1 MVNDNIKVSVIV
13 PIYNVEKFI
22 GKCILSIIEQT
33 YKNIEIILVID
44 GSLDNS
50 GNIAD
55 EFAVKDSR
63 IKVIRKPNAG
73 VSAARNSGLDV
84 ATGDFVCFS
93 DGDDYVMPNY
103 VEHLLN
109 LCLTYNAEVA
119 YTVDMYTTFH
129 KEHVSN
135 SQVKVISSEV
145 ATENIL
151 CYKVPIGVYSKM
163 FKREFLVKNNIRFL
177 EDVYI
182 GEGFNFNTACFQRA
196 NKVVMSN
203 ERIYFYRRDNES
215 SAMTKFKT
223 SKCQMALKAIDII
236 KDNLVLKSARIE
248 KAWTF
253 AYWHTHFDMYCWIVN
268 AKAIKENKVLYKKC
282 RYVSQS
288 KAYIAFEVPTKKAER
303 IRGLLGLLSPIL
315 VAKLMLWRSKRK
327 TNSNQNK

>member
-1 MVNDNIKVSVIV
+1 MNESVKVSVIV
-13 PIYNVEKFI
+13 PIYNVEKYI

-33 YKNIEIILVID
+33 YKNIEIILVDD
-44 GSLDNS
+44 GSLDDS

-55 EFAVKDSR
+55 EYATRDNR
-63 IKVIRKPNAG
+63 IKVLHKTNAG
-73 VSAARNSGLDV
+73 VSAARNSGLDA

-103 VEHLLN
+103 VEHLLK
-109 LCLTYNAEVA
+109 LCLTYHADVA

-129 KEHVSN
+129 NEHIAN
-135 SQVKVISSEV
+135 NQVKVITPED

-151 CYKVPIGVYSKM
+151 CYKVPIGVYSKL
-163 FKREFLVKNNIRFL
+163 FNREFLVKNNIRFL

-203 ERIYFYRRDNES
+203 ERIYFYRRDNEA
-215 SAMTKFKT
+215 SAMTKFKAA
-223 SKCQMALKAIDII
+223 KCQMALKAIDII
-236 KDNLVLKSARIE
+236 KENLVLKSARIE
-248 KAWTF
+248 NAWTF

-268 AKAIKENKVLYKKC
+268 AKAKNENVELYKKC

-288 KAYIAFEVPTKKAER
+288 KAYIAFSVPTKRTER
-303 IRGLLGLLSPIL
+303 IRGFLGLIAPYI
-315 VAKLMLWRSKRK
+315 VAKLML
-327 TNSNQNK
+327 

>member
-1 MVNDNIKVSVIV
+1 MNESVKVSVIV
-13 PIYNVEKFI
+13 PIYNVEKYI

-33 YKNIEIILVID
+33 YKNIEIILVDD
-44 GSLDNS
+44 GSLDDS

-55 EFAVKDSR
+55 EYATRDNR
-63 IKVIRKPNAG
+63 IKVLHKTNAG
-73 VSAARNSGLDV
+73 VSAARNSGLDA

-103 VEHLLN
+103 VEHLLK
-109 LCLTYNAEVA
+109 LCLTYHADVA

-129 KEHVSN
+129 NEHIAN
-135 SQVKVISSEV
+135 NQVKVITPED

-151 CYKVPIGVYSKM
+151 CYKVPIGVYSKL
-163 FKREFLVKNNIRFL
+163 FNREFLVKNNIRFL

-203 ERIYFYRRDNES
+203 ERIYFYRRDNEA
-215 SAMTKFKT
+215 SAMTKFKAA
-223 SKCQMALKAIDII
+223 KCQMALKAIDII
-236 KDNLVLKSARIE
+236 KENLVLKSARIE
-248 KAWTF
+248 NAWTF

-268 AKAIKENKVLYKKC
+268 AKAKNKNVELYKKC

-288 KAYIAFEVPTKKAER
+288 KAYIAFSVPTKRTER
-303 IRGLLGLLSPIL
+303 IRGFLGLIAPYI
-315 VAKLMLWRSKRK
+315 VAKLMLWRSNRTKSK
-327 TNSNQNK
+327 

>member
-1 MVNDNIKVSVIV
+1 MNESVKVSVIV
-13 PIYNVEKFI
+13 PIYNVEKYI

-33 YKNIEIILVID
+33 YKNIEIILVDD
-44 GSLDNS
+44 GSLDDS

-55 EFAVKDSR
+55 EYATRDNR
-63 IKVIRKPNAG
+63 IKVLHKTNAG
-73 VSAARNSGLDV
+73 VSAARNSGLDA

-103 VEHLLN
+103 VEHLLK
-109 LCLTYNAEVA
+109 LCLTYHADVA

-129 KEHVSN
+129 NEHIAN
-135 SQVKVISSEV
+135 NQVKVITPED

-151 CYKVPIGVYSKM
+151 CYKIPIGVYSKL
-163 FKREFLVKNNIRFL
+163 FNREFLVKNNIRFL

-203 ERIYFYRRDNES
+203 ERIYFYRRDNEA
-215 SAMTKFKT
+215 SAMTKFKAA
-223 SKCQMALKAIDII
+223 KCQMALKAIDII
-236 KDNLVLKSARIE
+236 KENLVLKSARIE
-248 KAWTF
+248 NAWTF

-268 AKAIKENKVLYKKC
+268 AKAKNENVELYKKC

-288 KAYIAFEVPTKKAER
+288 KAYIAFSVPTKRTER
-303 IRGLLGLLSPIL
+303 IRGFLGLIAPYI
-315 VAKLMLWRSKRK
+315 VAKLMLWRSNRTKSK
-327 TNSNQNK
+327 

>member
-1 MVNDNIKVSVIV
+1 MNESVKVSVIV
-13 PIYNVEKFI
+13 PIYNVEKYI

-33 YKNIEIILVID
+33 YKNIEIILVDD
-44 GSLDNS
+44 GSLDDS

-55 EFAVKDSR
+55 EYATRDNR
-63 IKVIRKPNAG
+63 IKVLHKTNAG
-73 VSAARNSGLDV
+73 VSAARNSGLDA

-103 VEHLLN
+103 VEHLLK
-109 LCLTYNAEVA
+109 LCLTYHADVA

-129 KEHVSN
+129 NEHIAN
-135 SQVKVISSEV
+135 NQVKVITPED

-151 CYKVPIGVYSKM
+151 CYKVPIGVYSKL
-163 FKREFLVKNNIRFL
+163 FNREFLVKNNIHFL

-203 ERIYFYRRDNES
+203 ERIYFYRRDNEA
-215 SAMTKFKT
+215 SAMTKFKAA
-223 SKCQMALKAIDII
+223 KCQMALKAIDII
-236 KDNLVLKSARIE
+236 KENLVLKSARIE
-248 KAWTF
+248 NAWTF

-268 AKAIKENKVLYKKC
+268 AKAKNENVELYKKC

-288 KAYIAFEVPTKKAER
+288 KAYIAFSVPTKRTER
-303 IRGLLGLLSPIL
+303 IRGFLGLIAPYI
-315 VAKLMLWRSKRK
+315 VAKLMLWRSNRTKSK
-327 TNSNQNK
+327 

>member
-1 MVNDNIKVSVIV
+1 MNESVKVSVIV
-13 PIYNVEKFI
+13 PIYNVEKYI

-33 YKNIEIILVID
+33 YKNIEIILVDD
-44 GSLDNS
+44 GSLDDS

-55 EFAVKDSR
+55 EYATRDNR
-63 IKVIRKPNAG
+63 IKVLHKTNAG
-73 VSAARNSGLDV
+73 VSAARNSGLDA

-103 VEHLLN
+103 VEHLLK
-109 LCLTYNAEVA
+109 LCLTYHADVA

-129 KEHVSN
+129 NEHIAN
-135 SQVKVISSEV
+135 NQVKVITPED

-151 CYKVPIGVYSKM
+151 CYKVPIGVYSKL
-163 FKREFLVKNNIRFL
+163 FNREFLVKNNIRFL

-203 ERIYFYRRDNES
+203 ERIYFYRRDNEA
-215 SAMTKFKT
+215 SAMTKFKAA
-223 SKCQMALKAIDII
+223 KCQMALKAIDII
-236 KDNLVLKSARIE
+236 KENLVLKSARIE
-248 KAWTF
+248 NAWTF

-268 AKAIKENKVLYKKC
+268 AKAKNENVELYKKC

-288 KAYIAFEVPTKKAER
+288 KAYIAFSVSTKRTER
-303 IRGLLGLLSPIL
+303 IRGFLGLIAPYI
-315 VAKLMLWRSKRK
+315 VAKLMLWRSNRTKSK
-327 TNSNQNK
+327 

>member
-1 MVNDNIKVSVIV
+1 MNESVKVSIIV
-13 PIYNVEKFI
+13 PIYNVEKYI

-33 YKNIEIILVID
+33 YKNIEIILVDD
-44 GSLDNS
+44 GSLDDS

-55 EFAVKDSR
+55 EYATRDNR
-63 IKVIRKPNAG
+63 IKVLHKTNAG
-73 VSAARNSGLDV
+73 VSAARNSGLDA

-103 VEHLLN
+103 VEHLLK
-109 LCLTYNAEVA
+109 LCLTYHADVA

-129 KEHVSN
+129 NEHIAN
-135 SQVKVISSEV
+135 NQVKVITPED

-151 CYKVPIGVYSKM
+151 CYKVPIGVYSKL
-163 FKREFLVKNNIRFL
+163 FNREFLVKNNIRFL

-203 ERIYFYRRDNES
+203 ERIYFYRRDNEA
-215 SAMTKFKT
+215 SAMTKFKAA
-223 SKCQMALKAIDII
+223 KCQMALKAIDII
-236 KDNLVLKSARIE
+236 KENLVLKSARIE
-248 KAWTF
+248 NAWTF

-268 AKAIKENKVLYKKC
+268 AKAKNENVELYKKC

-288 KAYIAFEVPTKKAER
+288 KAYIAFSVPTKRTER
-303 IRGLLGLLSPIL
+303 IRGFLGLIAPYI
-315 VAKLMLWRSKRK
+315 VAKLMLWRSNRTKSK
-327 TNSNQNK
+327 

>member
-1 MVNDNIKVSVIV
+1 MNESVKVSVIV
-13 PIYNVEKFI
+13 PIYNVEKYI

-33 YKNIEIILVID
+33 YKNTEIILVDD
-44 GSLDNS
+44 GSLDDS

-55 EFAVKDSR
+55 EYATRDNR
-63 IKVIRKPNAG
+63 IKVLHKTNAG
-73 VSAARNSGLDV
+73 VSAARNSGLDA

-103 VEHLLN
+103 VEHLLK
-109 LCLTYNAEVA
+109 LCLTYHADVA

-129 KEHVSN
+129 NEHIAN
-135 SQVKVISSEV
+135 NQVKVITPED

-151 CYKVPIGVYSKM
+151 CYKVPIGVYSKL
-163 FKREFLVKNNIRFL
+163 FNREFLVKNNIRFL

-203 ERIYFYRRDNES
+203 ERIYFYRRDNEA
-215 SAMTKFKT
+215 SAMTKFKAA
-223 SKCQMALKAIDII
+223 KCQMALKAIDII
-236 KDNLVLKSARIE
+236 KENLVLKSARIE
-248 KAWTF
+248 NAWTF

-268 AKAIKENKVLYKKC
+268 AKAKNENVELYKKC

-288 KAYIAFEVPTKKAER
+288 KAYIAFSVPTKRTER
-303 IRGLLGLLSPIL
+303 IRGFLGLIAPYI
-315 VAKLMLWRSKRK
+315 VAKLMLWRSNRTKSK
-327 TNSNQNK
+327 

>member
-1 MVNDNIKVSVIV
+1 MIKDNIKVSIIV
-13 PIYNVEKFI
+13 PMYNV
-22 GKCILSIIEQT
+22 GKYIEQCILSIVNQT
-33 YKNIEIILVID
+33 YHNIEIILVDD
-44 GSLDNS
+44 GSPDES
-50 GNIAD
+50 GKIAD
-55 EFAVKDSR
+55 EYTARDNR
-63 IKVIRKPNAG
+63 IKVIHKANAG
-73 VSAARNSGLDV
+73 VSAARNSGLDT

-109 LCLTYNAEVA
+109 LCLTYDADVA

-129 KEHVSN
+129 KESVVDSF
-135 SQVKVISSEV
+135 VKVISAED

-163 FKREFLVKNNIRFL
+163 FKREFLVKNNIHFL
-177 EDVYI
+177 ENVYI

-203 ERIYFYRRDNES
+203 ERIYFYRRDNEA
-215 SAMTKFKT
+215 SAMTKFKAA
-223 SKCQMALKAIDII
+223 KCQMALKAIDII
-236 KDNLVLKSARIE
+236 KDNLVLKSDRIY

-268 AKAIKENKVLYKKC
+268 AEAKNENVELYKKC

-288 KAYIAFEVPTKKAER
+288 KAYIAFRVPTKRTER
-303 IRGLLGLLSPIL
+303 IRGLLGLAAPF
-315 VAKLMLWRSKRK
+315 VAAKLMLWRSNRARTK
-327 TNSNQNK
+327 

>member
-1 MVNDNIKVSVIV
+1 MNESVKVSVIV
-13 PIYNVEKFI
+13 PIYNVEKYI

-33 YKNIEIILVID
+33 YKNIEIILVDD
-44 GSLDNS
+44 GSLDDS

-55 EFAVKDSR
+55 EYATRDNR
-63 IKVIRKPNAG
+63 IKVLHKTNAG
-73 VSAARNSGLDV
+73 VSAARNSGLDA

-103 VEHLLN
+103 VEHLLK
-109 LCLTYNAEVA
+109 LCLTYHADVA

-129 KEHVSN
+129 NEHIAN
-135 SQVKVISSEV
+135 NQVKVITPED

-151 CYKVPIGVYSKM
+151 CYKVPIGVYSKL
-163 FKREFLVKNNIRFL
+163 FNREFLVKNNIHFL

-203 ERIYFYRRDNES
+203 ERIYFYRRDNEA
-215 SAMTKFKT
+215 SAMTKFKAA
-223 SKCQMALKAIDII
+223 KCQMALKAIDII
-236 KDNLVLKSARIE
+236 KENLVLKSARIE
-248 KAWTF
+248 NAWTF

-268 AKAIKENKVLYKKC
+268 AKAKKENVESYKKC

-288 KAYIAFEVPTKKAER
+288 KAYIAFRVPTKRTER
-303 IRGLLGLLSPIL
+303 IRGFLGMVAPII
-315 VAKLMLWRSKRK
+315 VAKLMLWRSNRAKSK
-327 TNSNQNK
+327 

>member
-1 MVNDNIKVSVIV
+1 MNESVKVSVIV
-13 PIYNVEKFI
+13 PIYNVEKYI

-33 YKNIEIILVID
+33 YKNIEIILVDD
-44 GSLDNS
+44 GSLDDS

-55 EFAVKDSR
+55 EYATRDNR
-63 IKVIRKPNAG
+63 IKVLHKTNAG
-73 VSAARNSGLDV
+73 VSAARNSGLDA

-103 VEHLLN
+103 VEHLLK
-109 LCLTYNAEVA
+109 LCLTYHADVA

-129 KEHVSN
+129 NEHIAN
-135 SQVKVISSEV
+135 NQVKVITPED

-151 CYKVPIGVYSKM
+151 CYKVPIGVYSKL
-163 FKREFLVKNNIRFL
+163 FNREFLVKNNIRFL

-203 ERIYFYRRDNES
+203 ERIYFYRRDNEA
-215 SAMTKFKT
+215 SAMTKFKAA
-223 SKCQMALKAIDII
+223 KCQMALKAIDII
-236 KDNLVLKSARIE
+236 KENLVLKSARIE
-248 KAWTF
+248 NAWTF

-268 AKAIKENKVLYKKC
+268 AKAKNENVELYKKC

-288 KAYIAFEVPTKKAER
+288 KAYIAFSVPTKRTER
-303 IRGLLGLLSPIL
+303 IRGFLGMVAPII
-315 VAKLMLWRSKRK
+315 VAKLMLWRSNRAKSK
-327 TNSNQNK
+327 

>member
-1 MVNDNIKVSVIV
+1 MMNESVKVSVIV
-13 PIYNVEKFI
+13 PIYNVEKYI

-33 YKNIEIILVID
+33 YKNIEIILVDD
-44 GSLDNS
+44 GSLDDS

-55 EFAVKDSR
+55 EYATRDNR
-63 IKVIRKPNAG
+63 IKVLHKTNAG
-73 VSAARNSGLDV
+73 VSAARNSGLDA

-103 VEHLLN
+103 VEHLLK
-109 LCLTYNAEVA
+109 LCLTYHADVA

-129 KEHVSN
+129 NEHIAN
-135 SQVKVISSEV
+135 NQVKVITPED

-151 CYKVPIGVYSKM
+151 CYKVPIGVYSKL
-163 FKREFLVKNNIRFL
+163 FNREFLVKNNIRFL

-203 ERIYFYRRDNES
+203 ERIYFYRRDNEA
-215 SAMTKFKT
+215 SAMTKFKAA
-223 SKCQMALKAIDII
+223 KCQMALKAIDII
-236 KDNLVLKSARIE
+236 KENLVLKSARIE
-248 KAWTF
+248 NAWTF

-268 AKAIKENKVLYKKC
+268 AKAKNENVELYKKC

-288 KAYIAFEVPTKKAER
+288 KAYIAFSVPTKRTER
-303 IRGLLGLLSPIL
+303 IRGFLGLIAPYI
-315 VAKLMLWRSKRK
+315 VAKLML
-327 TNSNQNK
+327 

>member
-1 MVNDNIKVSVIV
+1 MMNESVKVSIIV
-13 PIYNVEKFI
+13 PIYNVEKYI

-33 YKNIEIILVID
+33 YKNIEIILVDD
-44 GSLDNS
+44 GSLDDS

-55 EFAVKDSR
+55 EYATRDNR
-63 IKVIRKPNAG
+63 IKVLHKTNAG
-73 VSAARNSGLDV
+73 VSAARNSGLDA

-103 VEHLLN
+103 VEHLLK
-109 LCLTYNAEVA
+109 LCLTYHADVA

-129 KEHVSN
+129 NEHIAN
-135 SQVKVISSEV
+135 NQVKVITPED

-151 CYKVPIGVYSKM
+151 CYKVPIGVYSKL
-163 FKREFLVKNNIRFL
+163 FNREFLVKNNIRFL

-203 ERIYFYRRDNES
+203 ERIYFYRRDNEA
-215 SAMTKFKT
+215 SAMTKFKAA
-223 SKCQMALKAIDII
+223 KCQMALKAIDII
-236 KDNLVLKSARIE
+236 KENLVLKSARIE
-248 KAWTF
+248 NAWTF

-268 AKAIKENKVLYKKC
+268 AKAKNENVELYKKC

-288 KAYIAFEVPTKKAER
+288 KAYIAFGVPTKRTER
-303 IRGLLGLLSPIL
+303 IRGFLGLIAPYI
-315 VAKLMLWRSKRK
+315 VAKLMLWRSNRTKSK
-327 TNSNQNK
+327 

>member
-1 MVNDNIKVSVIV
+1 MMNESVKVSVIV
-13 PIYNVEKFI
+13 PIYNVEKYI

-33 YKNIEIILVID
+33 YKNIEIILVDD
-44 GSLDNS
+44 GSLDDS

-55 EFAVKDSR
+55 EYATRDNR
-63 IKVIRKPNAG
+63 IKVLHKTNAG
-73 VSAARNSGLDV
+73 VSAARNSGLDA

-103 VEHLLN
+103 VEHLLK
-109 LCLTYNAEVA
+109 LCLTYHADVA

-129 KEHVSN
+129 NEHIAN
-135 SQVKVISSEV
+135 NQVKVITPED

-151 CYKVPIGVYSKM
+151 CYKVPIGVYSKL
-163 FKREFLVKNNIRFL
+163 FNREFLVKNNIRFL

-203 ERIYFYRRDNES
+203 ERIYFYRRDNEA
-215 SAMTKFKT
+215 SAMTKFKAA
-223 SKCQMALKAIDII
+223 KCQMALKAIDII
-236 KDNLVLKSARIE
+236 KENLVLKSARIE
-248 KAWTF
+248 NAWTF

-268 AKAIKENKVLYKKC
+268 AKAKNENVELYKKC

-288 KAYIAFEVPTKKAER
+288 KVYIAFSVPTKRTER
-303 IRGLLGLLSPIL
+303 IRGFLGLIAPYI
-315 VAKLMLWRSKRK
+315 VAKLMLWRSNRTKSK
-327 TNSNQNK
+327 